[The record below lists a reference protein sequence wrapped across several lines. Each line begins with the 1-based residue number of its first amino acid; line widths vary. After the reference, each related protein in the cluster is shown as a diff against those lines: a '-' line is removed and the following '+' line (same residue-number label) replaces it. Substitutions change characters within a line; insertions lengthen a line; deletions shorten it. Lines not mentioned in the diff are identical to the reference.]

1 MFDRLWILDK
11 GGYMIYDGD
20 PVEALVYFKTETSQ
34 ANAAESECPNC
45 GNVETDNILHIIEV
59 KVIDN
64 SGYPG
69 KERQISPKEWYE
81 KYKKKMMP
89 VLVEKPSKSVVPP
102 SNFRVPK
109 KTDQIRTFIRRNITR
124 KFADRQYMTI
134 NLIEAPLLAFI
145 LGYISKF
152 SQNGVYSFANN
163 KNYPIFLFMAVIV
176 ALFIGLTVSAEEIF
190 RDRKILEREKFL
202 DLSRLSYL
210 ISKIN
215 FLFTLSAIQSLS
227 FVLVASLILEIR
239 GMIWQ
244 QWIILFSTA
253 CFGNMLG
260 LNISAGMRTAVSIYI
275 LIPLILVPMLLL
287 GGAMIKFDDL
297 HKSISKKIYVPLAG
311 DIMVTRWAYEALCV
325 EQFKGNRFEKPF
337 FAYDMEISQN
347 DWYASFLIPDLKVKV
362 DYCLSEVKN
371 PDYKTKTETDFKKL
385 NYHINY
391 LSSISGIMPGK
402 WIRNLNYKSFNES
415 AAMDS
420 KAFLDSVRTS
430 FRLKGRLI
438 TYKRDTLYKQIANK
452 MGEDQ
457 FMIMRDKNYNENLAN
472 VVLNRLSTDKIY
484 DADDKLIQK
493 ADPIY
498 MAPGSRLGRAHFFA
512 PYKQIGDLK
521 IETMIF
527 NMITVWLMILGL
539 FVTLYYNVLKRFIA
553 YLESLKLPILRKF
566 GRELLQV

>member
-1 MFDRLWILDK
+1 
-11 GGYMIYDGD
+11 
-20 PVEALVYFKTETSQ
+20 
-34 ANAAESECPNC
+34 
-45 GNVETDNILHIIEV
+45 
-59 KVIDN
+59 
-64 SGYPG
+64 
-69 KERQISPKEWYE
+69 
-81 KYKKKMMP
+81 
-89 VLVEKPSKSVVPP
+89 
-102 SNFRVPK
+102 
-109 KTDQIRTFIRRNITR
+109 
-124 KFADRQYMTI
+124 
-134 NLIEAPLLAFI
+134 
-145 LGYISKF
+145 
-152 SQNGVYSFANN
+152 
-163 KNYPIFLFMAVIV
+163 MAVIV

-227 FVLVASLILEIR
+227 FVLVASLILEVR
-239 GMIWQ
+239 GMLLQ

-275 LIPLILVPMLLL
+275 LIPLILVPQLLL

-337 FAYDMEISQN
+337 FEYDMEISQN
-347 DWYASFLIPDLKVKV
+347 DWYASFLVPDLKVKV
-362 DYCLSEVKN
+362 DYCLSEGKN
-371 PDYKTKTETDFKKL
+371 PDYKVETETNFKKL
-385 NYHINY
+385 NYHINN
-391 LSSISGIMPGK
+391 LSSISGIIPGN
-402 WIRNLNYKSFNES
+402 WIRNLNYQSFNES
-415 AAMDS
+415 VAIDA
-420 KAFLDSVRTS
+420 KEFLDSVKTS
-430 FRLKGRLI
+430 FRMKSRLI
-438 TYKRDTLYKQIANK
+438 TYKHDTLYKQIASR
-452 MGEDQ
+452 MGEDE

-484 DADDKLIQK
+484 DADDRLIQK

-498 MAPGSRLGRAHFFA
+498 MAPGSKLGRAHFFA
-512 PYKQIGDLK
+512 PYKQIGNLK

-527 NMITVWLMILGL
+527 NMIAVWFMILCL
-539 FVTLYYNVLKRFIA
+539 FITLYYNVLKRFIA
-553 YLESLKLPILRKF
+553 FLESLKLPILRKF